1 MPIKFSLQMSLLV
14 IYKILGLLVNTLA
27 TDGKSTLIN
36 MDNLMQQIQIPI
48 SKKESLSRFFFLYS

>member
-1 MPIKFSLQMSLLV
+1 MSLLV

-48 SKKESLSRFFFLYS
+48 SKKENHFLDFFFCILEI